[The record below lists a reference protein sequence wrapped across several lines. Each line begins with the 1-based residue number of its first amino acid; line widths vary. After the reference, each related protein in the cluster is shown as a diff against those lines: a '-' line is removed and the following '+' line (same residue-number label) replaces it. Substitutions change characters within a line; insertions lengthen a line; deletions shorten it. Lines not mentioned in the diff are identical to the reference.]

1 MQKKFIKLKQ
11 LLFLLCS
18 LIILTNCYRLKSS
31 SGGGQIDYTPVRKVD
46 VSDIALPEGYEIELV
61 ATNLTFPT
69 GITFDDEGRPFVVEA
84 GYSYGEVWTEPKLL
98 RIDEDGGTTLI
109 ASGGKN
115 GPWNGVEYHNGNFYV
130 AEGGELKGG
139 KILKITPEGNV
150 TALIDSLPSFGDHH
164 TNGPAIKDGYIYFGQ
179 GTATNSGVV
188 GNDNAAFG
196 WLYRYEEFH
205 DTPCIDITLAGKDY
219 ETENVLTEVPDDKAV
234 TGAFVPYNTP
244 TADGQVIQGK
254 VPCNGAIM
262 RIPIE
267 GGPVELVA
275 WGFRNPYGL
284 AFSPD
289 SILYVTENGYDVRGS
304 RPVWGTGDV
313 LWRVEPGTW
322 YGWPDFSAG
331 ERLENDEEFKP
342 PNQDLIEPVLAKYPN
357 IPPDPVAVLGVHSSS
372 NGIDFS
378 TNPDFGYLGEAFI
391 AQFGDM
397 APGVGKV
404 ISPVGYKVVNVDV
417 STGVIEDF
425 AVNKGKTNA
434 PASWLKEG
442 GLERP
447 IDVEFNPAGTALYI
461 VDFGIMKMSKEG
473 DPNPLKET
481 GVVFKITRENE

>member
-1 MQKKFIKLKQ
+1 ML
-11 LLFLLCS
+11 
-18 LIILTNCYRLKSS
+18 LTNCYRLKSS
-31 SGGGQIDYTPVRKVD
+31 SGGGQIDYSPIRKVD
-46 VSDIALPEGYEIELV
+46 ISDIALPKGYKIEVV

-69 GITFDDEGRPFVVEA
+69 AITFDDEGTPYVIEA

-98 RIDEDGGTTLI
+98 RIDGKKETTLI

-115 GPWNGVEYHNGNFYV
+115 GPWTGVEYHNGNFYI
-130 AEGGELKGG
+130 AEGGQLKGG
-139 KILKITPEGNV
+139 KILRISPEGKV

-164 TNGPAIKDGYIYFGQ
+164 TNAPAIKDGFIYFGQ

-196 WLYRYEEFH
+196 WLYRYENFH
-205 DTPCIDITLAGKDY
+205 DTPCKDITLTGIDY
-219 ETENVLTEVPDDKAV
+219 ETENILTEVPDDIAV
-234 TGAFVPYNTP
+234 TGAYSPYNTP

-262 RIPIE
+262 RIPVE

-289 SILYVTENGYDVRGS
+289 GTLYITENGYDVRGS

-313 LWRVEPGTW
+313 LWEVIPGTW

-342 PNQDLIEPVLAKYPN
+342 PNQDLVKPVLAKYPN
-357 IPPDPVAVLGVHSSS
+357 IPPEPAAILGVHSSS

-378 TNPDFGYLGEAFI
+378 TNSDFGYVGKAFI

-404 ISPVGYKVVNVDV
+404 MAPVGFKVVTVDV
-417 STGVIEDF
+417 SNGVIEDF
-425 AVNKGKTNA
+425 AVNKGEVNG

-447 IDVEFNPAGTALYI
+447 IDVQFNPAGTALYI
-461 VDFGIMKMSKEG
+461 VDFGIMKISERGPK
-473 DPNPLKET
+473 PLKET
-481 GVVFKITRENE
+481 GAVFKVTREDE